1 MTHHAA
7 VATEDESHGRPA
19 RRLQFNRWRDPRLL
33 LGVLLVTTSVLAGSY
48 LFAKQDDTVT
58 YWAVRDAVQ
67 AGERLEAESLRATS
81 VRLDSSSGTRYL
93 KVADELPAQLTDLV
107 WAHDLAGG
115 ELVSDNALRAADSA
129 GAELPLNVAAGHFPA
144 DLHTG
149 DLVDVWVSP
158 KSTEGSATRAKRVLS
173 GVAVLTSGGQSEAM
187 GDSLAST
194 ILVGVEE
201 NRVQSDVVA
210 SVSSGDITLVRLP

>member
-7 VATEDESHGRPA
+7 GATEDEPRVKLA
-19 RRLQFNRWRDPRLL
+19 RRLQFKRWRDPRLL
-33 LGVLLVTTSVLAGSY
+33 LGIFLVTTSVLAGSY
-48 LFAKQDDTVT
+48 LFARQDDTVT
-58 YWAVRDAVQ
+58 YWAVRGAVQ
-67 AGERLEAESLRATS
+67 AGEKLEADSLRATS
-81 VRLDSSSGTRYL
+81 VQLDSSSGDRYL
-93 KVADELPAQLTDLV
+93 KVADELPAQMTELV
-107 WAHDLAGG
+107 WTHDLSGG
-115 ELVSDNALRAADSA
+115 ELVSHNALMAAESI

-158 KSTEGSATRAKRVLS
+158 KSAEGPATEAKRVLS
-173 GVAVLTSGGQSEAM
+173 AVAVLTSGGQSEAM

-201 NRVQSDVVA
+201 SRVQSDVVA
-210 SVSSGDITLVRLP
+210 SLSSGDITLVRLP